1 MTLLFTLMLL
11 LPHVLVL
18 LPTHVHTGLINQT
31 ARNGMHMEDVVG
43 LLVTLV
49 PHITETKAVVND
61 NLAVPMR
68 QLLVLVSEMNRV
80 VTDNQAVLGQITLS
94 LVLGLMNILV
104 VLPLAVQ

>member
-49 PHITETKAVVND
+49 THITETKAVVND
-61 NLAVPMR
+61 NLAVPMK
-68 QLLVLVSEMNRV
+68 QLLVLVFEKWIV
-80 VTDNQAVLGQITLS
+80 ILILVVLGLTILS
-94 LVLGLMNILV
+94 LVLGLMSILV